1 MENVIVHSR
10 TYAQAVAGKTKTMK
24 FDNSTSSF
32 LLQYEV
38 LTENM
43 QAPTLIYFN
52 EKLRYAN
59 GFNYTV
65 SDGAEV
71 VVRQNS
77 IEIWKSTK
85 GEVTFTLNKK

>member
-1 MENVIVHSR
+1 
-10 TYAQAVAGKTKTMK
+10 MK

-32 LLQYEV
+32 LLEYEV

-52 EKLRYAN
+52 EKLRYEN
-59 GFNYTV
+59 GFNYAV

-71 VVRQNS
+71 VVRHNL

-85 GEVTFTLNKK
+85 GEVSFTLNKK